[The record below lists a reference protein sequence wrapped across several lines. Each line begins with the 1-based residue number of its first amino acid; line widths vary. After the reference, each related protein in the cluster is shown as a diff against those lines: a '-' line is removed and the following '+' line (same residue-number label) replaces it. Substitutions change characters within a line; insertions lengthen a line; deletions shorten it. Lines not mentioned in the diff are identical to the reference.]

1 MRGLAPRAGTI
12 CSTGVTANMLASALA
27 LGGAV
32 RPAAAPEFG
41 YVDLVPTPLAA
52 GDPVLRG
59 IGAGL
64 PLMEWHEDGLEL
76 PEGAVAYKRTP
87 EFDERTMPDGLRRD
101 HTTRAGTWGRLHVV
115 AGRLRYCVDE
125 PVPREQLLDPATPGI
140 IPPEVRHHVEPLAGE
155 PVRFFVEFLRLPG
168 SQSP

>member
-1 MRGLAPRAGTI
+1 MQRPI
-12 CSTGVTANMLASALA
+12 TGFL
-27 LGGAV
+27 
-32 RPAAAPEFG
+32 RDE
-41 YVDLVPTPLAA
+41 A
-52 GDPVLRG
+52 GDWVARLSCGHGQHVRHKPPFFSRPWTQSEEGRASMLG
-59 IGAGL
+59 Q
-64 PLMEWHEDGLEL
+64 PLDCVRCDRLEL